1 MNHVWTR
8 RAFGLVLAAA
18 ATLAGAQDA
27 YPNRPIRLVVG
38 FPPGGGG
45 DGVARILAEHMSRT
59 LKQQV
64 VVDNRPGAGTTLAPA
79 AVAAAAPDGYTLLLA
94 PDSVF
99 GPDKAMW
106 APNVKYDETHF
117 TPISKLASTFFV
129 LAVNKDF
136 GARTVGDLLA
146 KAKASKGELFVA
158 STQGLYPALI
168 MENFN
173 RLSGIKLNQVPY
185 KGGAPAVL
193 AVVAGEVPVTFAVP
207 SSVMPMVKEG
217 KLHALAITGANR
229 SSLTEGV
236 PTLAESGM
244 KGFDVGYWFGLAA
257 PAGLPA
263 DIAQK
268 LFDATQAALADPSVR
283 TRLHTLGYET
293 AASKSIAEF
302 RAQAVQD
309 GAALRKVVETLGIKG
324 N

>member
-1 MNHVWTR
+1 MNRSWTR
-8 RAFGLVLAAA
+8 RAFGVLLASA
-18 ATLAGAQDA
+18 ATLAVAQDA
-27 YPNRPIRLVVG
+27 YPSRPIRLVVG

-64 VVDNRPGAGTTLAPA
+64 IVENRPGAGTTIAPA
-79 AVAAAAPDGYTLLLA
+79 AVASAAPDGYTLLLA

-99 GPDKAMW
+99 GPDMAMW
-106 APNVKYDETHF
+106 APNVKYDESSF

-129 LAVNKDF
+129 LAANKDY
-136 GARTVGDLLA
+136 GVKSVAELLA
-146 KAKASKGELFVA
+146 KAKANKGELFVA

-185 KGGAPAVL
+185 KGGAPAVV

-217 KLHALAITGANR
+217 KLHALAITSANR
-229 SSLTEGV
+229 STLAEGV
-236 PTLAESGM
+236 PTLAESGL
-244 KGFDVGYWFGLAA
+244 KGFDVGYWFGLAG
-257 PAGLPA
+257 PAGMPA
-263 DIAQK
+263 DVTQK
-268 LFDATQAALADPSVR
+268 LFDATTAALADPSVR
-283 TRLHTLGYET
+283 TRLNTLGYET
-293 AASKSIAEF
+293 APSKSVAEF
-302 RAQAVQD
+302 RTQAVQD

-324 N
+324 S